1 MKKISLILVVFA
13 FLVYCASDGQSQEVG
28 DTADHRELLSKYY
41 RLEKPNGAGPFPAA
55 LLVPCS
61 GGFEAKNH
69 IKFHDYV
76 QSQLVELGFV
86 VLRVNYL
93 AVRNANR
100 GWQVSAED
108 VAGDI
113 GIAVEY
119 LRQQPFVKKGAINV
133 MGWSWGGGGALQA
146 LGRIGSREPVQVD
159 AVVAYYPSCN
169 IVNVQSWDL
178 EVPVLV
184 LVGSNDNVTPL
195 SFCETLFGHLP
206 KQNRPTVRVY
216 DKAHHHFDNFELQ
229 ARNQSSPDAISGY
242 NEADAK
248 SAWIEVTNF
257 LRK

>member
-1 MKKISLILVVFA
+1 MKKIGLILVVFA
-13 FLVYCASDGQSQEVG
+13 FSVYFPSDGQSQEVG

-41 RLEKPNGAGPFPAA
+41 RLEKPNGAGPFPAV

-93 AVRNANR
+93 AVRNAYR
-100 GWQVSAED
+100 GNHVPAED

-159 AVVAYYPSCN
+159 AVVGYYPSCGF
-169 IVNVQSWDL
+169 VNVLILDL
-178 EVPVLV
+178 EAPVLV
-184 LVGSNDNVTPL
+184 LVGSNDHVTPL
-195 SFCETLFGHLP
+195 YECETLFGHLP
-206 KQNRPTVRVY
+206 KHNRPTIRVY

-229 ARNQSSPDAISGY
+229 ARKQSSPDGISGY
-242 NEADAK
+242 NEAVAK

>member
-159 AVVAYYPSCN
+159 AVVAYYPSCS

-195 SFCETLFGHLP
+195 SECETLFGHLP

-216 DKAHHHFDNFELQ
+216 EKAHHHFDNFELQ
-229 ARNQSSPDAISGY
+229 ARKQSSPDGFPT
-242 NEADAK
+242 
-248 SAWIEVTNF
+248 EVTLLCAAVF
-257 LRK
+257 RV

>member
-146 LGRIGSREPVQVD
+146 LGIGSREPVQVD
-159 AVVAYYPSCN
+159 AVVAYYPSCS

-195 SFCETLFGHLP
+195 SECETLFGHLP

-216 DKAHHHFDNFELQ
+216 EKAHHHFDNFELQ
-229 ARNQSSPDAISGY
+229 ARKQSSPDGISGY

-257 LRK
+257 LQK